1 MIQNSSSRQPIQ
13 YALAGLL
20 IIVTIWL
27 IIKLQPLISALIIA
41 GLIAYILHPLVNLL
55 IRRTKLSHSGAVT
68 IVYLIFL
75 LLLIAIPAVL
85 TPIII
90 AQTREFIPD
99 IEFLTERL
107 KLITETPVAIAGFS
121 IPLNNVFADLESSI
135 AQTVTQI
142 APNLGFVLADVSTN
156 FLWGLIVLVSVYY
169 LLRDSHRLHRWILS
183 YIPIPYHRHTN
194 YLLHEMDLIWGSFL
208 RGQLLLMLIVGILSW
223 LGTMA
228 VGMPAALIIGVIAGV
243 LDIIPSLGP
252 TLAAIIAVV
261 IALFEGSNFLPIS
274 NWLFATIVLAI
285 FLIVQQMENIWIRPA
300 LMGRRLRLHPAIVFI
315 SVLTSLALFGILVT
329 LIIIPLLSSLAMIVR
344 YIRDREWEAE
354 GFLPPSAED

>member
-1 MIQNSSSRQPIQ
+1 MEHNSARQPIQ

-20 IIVTIWL
+20 IIITVWL

-41 GLIAYILHPLVNLL
+41 GLIAYILHPLVNFL
-55 IRRTKLSHSGAVT
+55 IRRTKLSHNGAVT

-75 LLLIAIPAVL
+75 ILLIAIPAIL
-85 TPIII
+85 TPVVI

-107 KLITETPVAIAGFS
+107 KTLTGTPLVIGGFS
-121 IPLNNVFADLESSI
+121 IPLNNVFSDLEASI

-142 APNLGFVLADVSTN
+142 ATNLGFVLADVSTN
-156 FLWGLIVLVSVYY
+156 LLWGLIALVSVYY
-169 LLRDSHRLHRWILS
+169 LLRDSHRLHRWLLS
-183 YIPIPYHRHTN
+183 YIPQQYHPHTN
-194 YLLHEMDLIWGSFL
+194 HLLHEIDLIWGSFL
-208 RGQLLLMLIVGILSW
+208 RGQLLLMLIVGVFSW

-252 TLAAIIAVV
+252 TLAALIAVT
-261 IALFEGSNFLPIS
+261 IALFEGSTFLPVS
-274 NWLFATIVLAI
+274 NWLFAIIVLAI
-285 FLIVQQMENIWIRPA
+285 FLIIQQAENIWIRPA
-300 LMGRRLRLHPAIVFI
+300 LMGRRLRLHPAIVFV

-329 LIIIPLLSSLAMIVR
+329 LIIVPLLSTVGMVTR
-344 YIRDREWEAE
+344 YLRDRQWEAE
-354 GFLPPSAED
+354 GFLPPQTD